1 VTDAK
6 ADGPGSTVTG
16 ALVAEAAGRIVVD
29 GRRLAF

>member
-1 VTDAK
+1 MTDAQ
-6 ADGPGSTVTG
+6 AGGPGGTVAG